1 MNALA
6 LSKYYDHTSHDEVV
20 LFQIAN
26 DMKLKGLS
34 DSFIAAA
41 IRTALDYEGV
51 ADLVKMW
58 AEETDAQELVE
69 IVADIQ
75 EMIEACSQHEK
86 IEYPYVRFNDLET
99 IAKHIREFKDALL
112 ERVDKEGG
120 VTHLARLSG
129 IPQPSLSRFF
139 NSNAMPRRSMLLK
152 IGRALRLDAV
162 QLATEWAR

>member
-6 LSKYYDHTSHDEVV
+6 LSKNYDHTPHDEVV

-26 DMKLKGLS
+26 EMKSNGLS

-58 AEETDAQELVE
+58 AEETNTKERDE

-75 EMIEACSQHEK
+75 ELIEACSQQEK
-86 IEYPYVRFNDLET
+86 IEYTYVRFNDLET
-99 IAKHIREFKDALL
+99 IAQHIREFKDGLL

-120 VTHLARLSG
+120 ITHLSRLSG

-139 NSNAMPRRSMLLK
+139 NSNAMPTRSMLLK
-152 IGRALRLDAV
+152 IGRALKLDAV
-162 QLATEWAR
+162 QLATQWAR